1 MNAITKTRS
10 LETVTTEIITIT
22 AHVRREVLSGALE
35 LGRRLV
41 EAKELVPRGEWGKYL
56 EEQVAFSASQAGN
69 FMRLYNEYGDKQES
83 LFGGGL
89 QAIEN
94 LSVTSA
100 IRLLSLPAEEREAF
114 VEENDVTAMSTR
126 ELERAIK
133 ERNEALEAQ
142 KAAEASARQS
152 EDAVKTAEA
161 AVADYQ
167 ERLAALEKKLDS
179 AKAGEKK
186 AKEALKQLKD
196 NPVLPEDL
204 MSKIRKEAEVTAAE
218 AAAGEAEE
226 KLKKLEEARAKA
238 EKKAAEAAQA
248 LEEAQKQRALGS
260 PEAAVFRV
268 LFGKVQ
274 EDFQQMGNVLSQVQL
289 QNPELAEK
297 LRAAVRKLL
306 ENLEGK
312 VNG

>member
-1 MNAITKTRS
+1 MKEVTATRN
-10 LETVTTEIITIT
+10 LETVTAEIVTIT
-22 AHVRREVLSGALE
+22 GQVKCAVVSAAIEI
-35 LGRRLV
+35 GRRLV
-41 EAKELVPRGEWGKYL
+41 EAKELVPHGEWGKYL
-56 EEQVAFSASQAGN
+56 EEKVSFSPSQAGN
-69 FMRLYNEYGDKQES
+69 MMRLYNEYGSNQES
-83 LFGGGL
+83 LFGGGAK
-89 QAIEN
+89 AIEA

-114 VEENDVTAMSTR
+114 VEENDVAAMSTR

-161 AVADYQ
+161 AAAVYQ

-204 MSKIRKEAEVTAAE
+204 MAKIRKEAEVTAAE
-218 AAAGEAEE
+218 AAAGEA
-226 KLKKLEEARAKA
+226 A
-238 EKKAAEAAQA
+238 
-248 LEEAQKQRALGS
+248 G
-260 PEAAVFRV
+260 VFIFE
-268 LFGKVQ
+268 LFGPSPCPVPRTVFFVRDPGRLGKL
-274 EDFQQMGNVLSQVQL
+274 FAGQMLVHKSVRGQCCEQSCT
-289 QNPELAEK
+289 ELCHVH
-297 LRAAVRKLL
+297 VRR
-306 ENLEGK
+306 
-312 VNG
+312 